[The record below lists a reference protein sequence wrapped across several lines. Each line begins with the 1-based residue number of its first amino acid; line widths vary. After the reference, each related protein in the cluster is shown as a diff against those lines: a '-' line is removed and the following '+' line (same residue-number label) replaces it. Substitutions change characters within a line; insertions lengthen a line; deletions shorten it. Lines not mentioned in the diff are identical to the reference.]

1 MRENILA
8 PSMLS
13 ADFKILGEQLKQ
25 TEEAGAQYIHFDV
38 MDGIFVPSI
47 SFGMPVLSSV
57 KGFTDQ
63 VLDVHLMVTEP
74 IRYIKDFA
82 ACGADI
88 ITIHLEAC
96 EDPGKTLDEIHAC
109 GVRAGISIKPGTP
122 VEALIPYLEQAD
134 MFLVMSVEPGFG
146 GQAFIPESLGRIRQL
161 RDPLGRIRQLRDLLD
176 ERGLEKD
183 VEVDGGIYH
192 SNVAEV
198 LDAGANVIVSGSGV
212 YKGDIRKN
220 TEEFMEILRNHE

>member
-1 MRENILA
+1 MTENILA

-57 KGFTDQ
+57 KGATDQ

-74 IRYIKDFA
+74 VRYVKEFA
-82 ACGADI
+82 SCGADI
-88 ITIHLEAC
+88 ITVHLEAC
-96 EDPGKTLDEIHAC
+96 EDLAATVDAIHAC

-122 VEALIPYLEQAD
+122 VEELIPYLDQAD
-134 MFLVMSVEPGFG
+134 MFLIMSVEPGFG
-146 GQAFIPESLGRIRQL
+146 GQAFIPESLERIRQL
-161 RDPLGRIRQLRDLLD
+161 RELLD
-176 ERGLEKD
+176 ERGLKKD
-183 VEVDGGIYH
+183 LEVDGGIYH

-198 LDAGANVIVSGSGV
+198 LEAGANVIVSGSGV

-220 TEEFMEILRNHE
+220 VAEFMEILKNHE

>member
-1 MRENILA
+1 MTENILA
-8 PSMLS
+8 PSILS
-13 ADFKILGEQLKQ
+13 ADFKVLGEQLEQ
-25 TEEAGAQYIHFDV
+25 TEEAGARYIHFDV

-57 KGFTDQ
+57 KGATSQ

-74 IRYIKDFA
+74 VRYAKEFA

-96 EDPGKTLDEIHAC
+96 EDPGAVLDEIHSC
-109 GVRAGISIKPGTP
+109 GARAGISIKPATP
-122 VEALIPYLEQAD
+122 VEELIPYLERAD
-134 MFLVMSVEPGFG
+134 MFLIMSVEPGFG
-146 GQAFIPESLGRIRQL
+146 GQAFIPESLKRIRQL
-161 RDPLGRIRQLRDLLD
+161 RGLLQ

-183 VEVDGGIYH
+183 LEVDGGIYH

-212 YKGDIRKN
+212 FRGDIRKN
-220 TEEFMEILRNHE
+220 VAEFMEILRNHE